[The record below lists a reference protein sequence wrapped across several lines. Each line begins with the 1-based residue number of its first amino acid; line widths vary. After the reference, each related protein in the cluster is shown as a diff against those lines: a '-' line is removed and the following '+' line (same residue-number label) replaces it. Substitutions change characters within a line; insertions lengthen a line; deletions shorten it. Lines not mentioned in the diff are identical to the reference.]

1 MQPSL
6 KTWLDKQKNKYN
18 GYICELLN
26 IIPSPVENGYRNKCE
41 FSIGLDDENH
51 LPTVGFRLTSYDK
64 GSTAV
69 APVEELNHIPDQM
82 KSAVKAFQIFVRNS
96 KYSVFSPEDHSGYFR
111 QLTIRISNFTR
122 ELMLIVG
129 IHPQVIFGNVNVVII
144 HVQSVNYLQ
153 QSIQ

>member
-82 KSAVKAFQIFVRNS
+82 KAAVKAFQIFVRNS